1 MDTRSCLCDDVIV
14 ALWHMR
20 WQSAFISDVSEDF
33 DATAWPGLTLEMSE
47 ESSLKICN
55 ANFQV
60 NGNPNFIGKSH
71 PCTIICCLLIFSLQ
85 HNPFNLQIWITQ
97 ACQDLI
103 NQYPNLS
110 YPKRVSTTR
119 CLYSQGILR
128 KKMCTKC
135 CKILTLVSC
144 LSYRTFKALVR
155 ILFTSL
161 TLLGGAS
168 RHSLFFG
175 TFLGGWGRL
184 KKHPVFD
191 MTLYAKVWSE
201 RDLRKEGTRELYNFY
216 FSHLNVK

>member
-110 YPKRVSTTR
+110 YPERVSTTAPDTFTHR
-119 CLYSQGILR
+119 ESLGKKCVPNAVRSSLLCLVFH
-128 KKMCTKC
+128 TE
-135 CKILTLVSC
+135 
-144 LSYRTFKALVR
+144 
-155 ILFTSL
+155 
-161 TLLGGAS
+161 LL
-168 RHSLFFG
+168 
-175 TFLGGWGRL
+175 
-184 KKHPVFD
+184 
-191 MTLYAKVWSE
+191 E
-201 RDLRKEGTRELYNFY
+201 
-216 FSHLNVK
+216 